1 MENYKV
7 EIKESSK
14 ELSARERISLKD
26 TTNAIKLDEALAED
40 NVIITPVDYA
50 ILAIHN
56 EKAEDKDYENYIIV
70 DKLGT
75 KYVTGSSSFWSSFIE
90 IYEEMKGEDEEY
102 SILAYRVESK
112 NYKGKYFLTCSIQ

>member
-26 TTNAIKLDEALAED
+26 TTNAIKLDEALAEGD
-40 NVIITPVDYA
+40 VIITPVDYA

-70 DKLGT
+70 DKSGT
-75 KYVTGSSSFWSSFIE
+75 KYVTGSSSFWGSFIE

>member
-26 TTNAIKLDEALAED
+26 TTNAIKLDEALAEG

-50 ILAIHN
+50 ILGIHN

-70 DKLGT
+70 DKSGT
-75 KYVTGSSSFWSSFIE
+75 KYVTGSSSFWTSFIE
-90 IYEEMKGEDEEY
+90 IYEEMEDEDEEY

>member
-1 MENYKV
+1 MKDYKV

-40 NVIITPVDYA
+40 SVIITPVDYA
-50 ILAIHN
+50 ILGIHN
-56 EKAEDKDYENYIIV
+56 EKSEDKDYENYIIV
-70 DKLGT
+70 DKSGT
-75 KYVTGSSSFWSSFIE
+75 KYVTGSSSFWSSFIQ
-90 IYEEMKGEDEEY
+90 IYEEMKDEDEEY

>member
-14 ELSARERISLKD
+14 VLSARERISLKD
-26 TTNAIKLDEALAED
+26 TTNAIKLDEALAEGD
-40 NVIITPVDYA
+40 VIITPVDYA

-56 EKAEDKDYENYIIV
+56 EKADDKDYENYIIV

-75 KYVTGSSSFWSSFIE
+75 KYVTGSSSFWNSFIE
-90 IYEEMKGEDEEY
+90 IYEEMSGEDEEY

>member
-14 ELSARERISLKD
+14 ELSARERISIKD
-26 TTNAIKLDEALAED
+26 TTNAIKLDEALAEG

-70 DKLGT
+70 DKSGT
-75 KYVTGSSSFWSSFIE
+75 KYVTGSSSFWTSFIE
-90 IYEEMKGEDEEY
+90 IYEEMKVENEEY

>member
-26 TTNAIKLDEALAED
+26 TTNAIKLDEALAEG

-90 IYEEMKGEDEEY
+90 IYEEMKGEEEEY

>member
-26 TTNAIKLDEALAED
+26 TTNAIKLDEALAEG
-40 NVIITPVDYA
+40 NVVITPVDYA
-50 ILAIHN
+50 ILGIHN
-56 EKAEDKDYENYIIV
+56 EKADDKDYENYIIV
-70 DKLGT
+70 DKSGT
-75 KYVTGSSSFWSSFIE
+75 KYVTGSSSFWNSFIE
-90 IYEEMKGEDEEY
+90 IYEEMKDEDEEY

>member
-26 TTNAIKLDEALAED
+26 TTNAIKLDEALAEG

-50 ILAIHN
+50 ILGIHN
-56 EKAEDKDYENYIIV
+56 EKADDKDYENYIIV
-70 DKLGT
+70 DKSGT

>member
-1 MENYKV
+1 MEGYKV
-7 EIKESSK
+7 EIIESSK
-14 ELSARERISLKD
+14 ELSAKERISLKD
-26 TTNAIKLDEALAED
+26 TTNAIKLDEALAEGD
-40 NVIITPVDYA
+40 VIITPVDYA

-70 DKLGT
+70 DKSGT
-75 KYVTGSSSFWSSFIE
+75 KYVTGSSSFWNSFIE
-90 IYEEMKGEDEEY
+90 IYEEMKDEDEEY

>member
-7 EIKESSK
+7 EIKDSSK

-26 TTNAIKLDEALAED
+26 KTNAIKLDEALAEG
-40 NVIITPVDYA
+40 NVIITPVAYA

-56 EKAEDKDYENYIIV
+56 EKADNKDYENYIIV
-70 DKLGT
+70 DKSGT

-90 IYEEMKGEDEEY
+90 IYEEMQDENEEY
-102 SILAYRVESK
+102 SIIAYRVESK
-112 NYKGKYFLTCSIQ
+112 NYKGKYFFTCSVE

>member
-1 MENYKV
+1 MKNYKV

-40 NVIITPVDYA
+40 SVIITPVDYA
-50 ILAIHN
+50 ILGIHN

-70 DKLGT
+70 DKSGT

>member
-1 MENYKV
+1 MEGYKV
-7 EIKESSK
+7 EIIESSK
-14 ELSARERISLKD
+14 ELSAKERISLKD
-26 TTNAIKLDEALAED
+26 TTNAIKLDEALAEGD
-40 NVIITPVDYA
+40 VIITPVDYA

-70 DKLGT
+70 DKSGT
-75 KYVTGSSSFWSSFIE
+75 RYVTGSHSFWNSFLD
-90 IYEEMKGEDEEY
+90 IYVEMRDENEEY

>member
-26 TTNAIKLDEALAED
+26 TTNAIRLDEALAD
-40 NVIITPVDYA
+40 GTVTITPVDYA
-50 ILAIHN
+50 ILEIHN
-56 EKAEDKDYENYIIV
+56 EKADNKDYENYIIL
-70 DKLGT
+70 DKSGT

-90 IYEEMKGEDEEY
+90 IYEEMQAENEEY

-112 NYKGKYFLTCSIQ
+112 NYKGKYFLTCSIL

>member
-1 MENYKV
+1 MEDYKV

-26 TTNAIKLDEALAED
+26 TTNAIKLDEALAEGD
-40 NVIITPVDYA
+40 VIITPVDYA
-50 ILAIHN
+50 ILGIHN

-70 DKLGT
+70 DKSGT
-75 KYVTGSSSFWSSFIE
+75 KYVTGSSSFWNSFIE
-90 IYEEMKGEDEEY
+90 IYEEMKDEEEEY

>member
-1 MENYKV
+1 MKNYKV

-26 TTNAIKLDEALAED
+26 TTNAIKLDEALAEG

-50 ILAIHN
+50 ILGIHN
-56 EKAEDKDYENYIIV
+56 EKADDKDYENYIIV
-70 DKLGT
+70 DKSGT

>member
-26 TTNAIKLDEALAED
+26 TTNAIRLDEALAD
-40 NVIITPVDYA
+40 GTLTITPVDYA
-50 ILAIHN
+50 ILGIHN
-56 EKAEDKDYENYIIV
+56 EKADDKDYENYIIL
-70 DKLGT
+70 DKSGT
-75 KYVTGSSSFWSSFIE
+75 KYVTGSTSFWSSFIE
-90 IYEEMKGEDEEY
+90 IYEEMQLENEEY

>member
-14 ELSARERISLKD
+14 ELTARERISLKD
-26 TTNAIKLDEALAED
+26 TTNAIKLDEALAEA

-50 ILAIHN
+50 ILGIHN
-56 EKAEDKDYENYIIV
+56 EKAEGKDYENYIIV
-70 DKLGT
+70 DKSGT

>member
-1 MENYKV
+1 MEGYKV

-14 ELSARERISLKD
+14 ELSARERISLKG
-26 TTNAIKLDEALAED
+26 TTNAIKLDEALAEGD
-40 NVIITPVDYA
+40 VIITPVDYA
-50 ILAIHN
+50 ILGIHN

-70 DKLGT
+70 DKSGT

-90 IYEEMKGEDEEY
+90 IYEEMKDEDEEY

>member
-26 TTNAIKLDEALAED
+26 TTNAIKLDEALAEG

-50 ILAIHN
+50 ILGIHN

-70 DKLGT
+70 DKSGT
-75 KYVTGSSSFWSSFIE
+75 KYVTGSSSFWNSFIE
-90 IYEEMKGEDEEY
+90 IYEEMKDEDEEY

>member
-7 EIKESSK
+7 EIRESSK

-26 TTNAIKLDEALAED
+26 TTNAIKLDEALAEG

-50 ILAIHN
+50 ILGIHN
-56 EKAEDKDYENYIIV
+56 EKADDKDYENYIIV
-70 DKLGT
+70 DKSGA

>member
-14 ELSARERISLKD
+14 ELTARERISLKD

-50 ILAIHN
+50 ILGIHN
-56 EKAEDKDYENYIIV
+56 EKADDKDYENYIIV
-70 DKLGT
+70 DKDGT
-75 KYVTGSSSFWSSFIE
+75 KYVTGSTSFWSSFIE
-90 IYEEMKGEDEEY
+90 IYEEMKDEDEEY

>member
-1 MENYKV
+1 MEDYKV

-14 ELSARERISLKD
+14 DLSARERISLKD
-26 TTNAIKLDEALAED
+26 TTNAIKLDEALAEG

-70 DKLGT
+70 DKSGT
-75 KYVTGSSSFWSSFIE
+75 KYVTGSSSFWNSFIE
-90 IYEEMKGEDEEY
+90 IYEEMKDEDEEY